1 MKILVY
7 PHDMSVGGSQLNAVE
22 LSSGVRDLGH
32 EVTVVGQPGAL
43 RSHIRNLG
51 LEFIELPR
59 IRRRPTPSIV
69 RALHQIVR
77 SRDIDIIHG
86 YEWPPTLE
94 AFLACQGTRARP
106 VSTVMSMSVAPFIP
120 AKMPLIVGT
129 EQIAAV
135 ERASRGD
142 RVMLM
147 EPPVDTRANALEAVA
162 DLERKGLDHGLD
174 PAKLTLAIVSRL
186 APEMKLEGVL
196 AAIDFVG
203 GFKGG
208 QPLQLLVV
216 GDGPAF
222 DTVRRKADAVNSQCG
237 EVRILLTG
245 EQADPRW
252 AYAIADVVLG
262 MGGSALRGMSMGKPL
277 VVQGERGYW
286 RALTPQSV
294 QDFYWQGWYGIG
306 DDPARGALNLE
317 NELAPLLA
325 DAALRR
331 ELGRYARQVIDE
343 RFSLDVASARQLS
356 YYQQVLRA
364 TNPPSVI
371 SRDAL
376 SSGYRL
382 AKYEFDRQLSRLR
395 GRLTNDDFNTT
406 PVVSQQRVRT

>member
-22 LSSGVRDLGH
+22 LAAGVRDLGH
-32 EVTVVGQPGAL
+32 EVTVVGQYGPL
-43 RSHIRNLG
+43 RSHIRDLG
-51 LEFIELPR
+51 LEFIELPP
-59 IRRRPTPSIV
+59 ISRRPTPSIV
-69 RALHQIVR
+69 RTLHQIVR
-77 SRDIDIIHG
+77 DRDIDIVHG
-86 YEWPPTLE
+86 YEWPPSLE
-94 AFLACQGTRARP
+94 AFLACQRTRARP

-135 ERASRGD
+135 ERATRGD
-142 RVMLM
+142 LVMLM
-147 EPPVDTRANALEAVA
+147 EPPVDTAANAPEAVMDPECQA
-162 DLERKGLDHGLD
+162 LEHGLD

-196 AAIDFVG
+196 AAIEFVG
-203 GFKGG
+203 RFKGG

-222 DTVRRKADAVNSQCG
+222 GTVRRAADEVNARCG
-237 EVRILLTG
+237 DTRILLTG

-277 VVQGERGYW
+277 VVQGEHGYW
-286 RALTPQSV
+286 RALTPNSV
-294 QDFYWQGWYGIG
+294 QDFYWHGWYGIG
-306 DDPARGALNLE
+306 DDLVRGTLNLE

-325 DAALRR
+325 DASRRR

-343 RFSLDVASARQLS
+343 RYSLDVAAVRQVS
-356 YYQQVLRA
+356 HYQQVLRDP
-364 TNPPSVI
+364 NPPSVL

-376 SSGYRL
+376 RSGYRL

-395 GRLTNDDFNTT
+395 GRLTSDDFNAT
-406 PVVSQQRVRT
+406 PVASQQRVRA